1 MCLGYNTFQAVI
13 QTSHSMPASCHKP
26 HFSFHQAP
34 ARPTYYRPESECY
47 KNCMVIPQSQ
57 EDLHR
62 PPGNS
67 PVPRKSSMVAG
78 SLATACVARKEQCSP
93 RGPTDPL
100 RPSPTNGERWEPT
113 CLLMLISC
121 CDSRGGLQKGT

>member
-1 MCLGYNTFQAVI
+1 
-13 QTSHSMPASCHKP
+13 
-26 HFSFHQAP
+26 
-34 ARPTYYRPESECY
+34 
-47 KNCMVIPQSQ
+47 MVIPQSQ

-100 RPSPTNGERWEPT
+100 RSSPTNGERWEPT

-121 CDSRGGLQKGT
+121 CDSRGGLQKEHDSTLVIFWTRNSGICPNERSENVGTAKYKNEGNYGLYILSPLLEKT